1 MTMRKGFVTSL
12 FCAGVSAG
20 LVLLLSTGITV
31 KVGAAGPAA
40 KDPGVRAAAAGA
52 GTPLSTLS
60 ADQLAFFQDGL
71 TRFNA
76 IDSVGGTVA
85 GETDAGLGPTY
96 NSTSCGSCHA
106 QPATGG
112 TSPSTNPQIAAAADN
127 GATDS
132 IPDFISASGPVREV
146 RFPFLLNNNG
156 GVSQTADGGVHDLFT
171 IT

>member
-1 MTMRKGFVTSL
+1 MTMREGFVTSL

-31 KVGAAGPAA
+31 MVGAAGPAA
-40 KDPGVRAAAAGA
+40 KDPGARAAAAGA

-127 GATDS
+127 GATNS

-146 RFPFLLNNNG
+146 SFPFLPPCRRGLPRSPPG
-156 GVSQTADGGVHDLFT
+156 
-171 IT
+171 